1 MIGTSRPTGNYSC
14 SFYATESSNCTN
26 PSEHLIHVIIESFA
40 DCKPLTSNH
49 FRRLCSGLSQPQ
61 EPLTEDSTQEM
72 VFLKDQI
79 QETSRF
85 SETSVLE
92 WDELPFETSSVR
104 SIVSNSLLQNV
115 GVVNVREGF
124 YIQFDEVSPEV
135 EHKLPGNL
143 EDEKFVFR

>member
-1 MIGTSRPTGNYSC
+1 M
-14 SFYATESSNCTN
+14 
-26 PSEHLIHVIIESFA
+26 IIESFSQ
-40 DCKPLTSNH
+40 CKPLTSSH
-49 FRRLCSGLSQPQ
+49 FRRLCSGLSQAQ

-79 QETSRF
+79 QDTTRF

-115 GVVNVREGF
+115 GVVNVRQGF
-124 YIQFDEVSPEV
+124 YIQFDQMPSDF
-135 EHKLPGNL
+135 EHKLPENL